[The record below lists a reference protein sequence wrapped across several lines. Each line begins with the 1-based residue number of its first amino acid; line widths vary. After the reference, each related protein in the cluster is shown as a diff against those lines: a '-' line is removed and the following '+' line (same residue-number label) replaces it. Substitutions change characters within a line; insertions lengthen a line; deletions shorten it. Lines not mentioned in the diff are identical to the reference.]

1 MILFTKYKAKQ
12 LSEQHEI
19 IIEKYVK
26 EANRELYSKI
36 SDNMNFLKDKNIYWL
51 NELKNVLQETLI
63 FFEDFKGI
71 LQSVKTENLDE
82 KGKIYYNSLN
92 ERFMYSSKQFL
103 YKEKLNVHIIIFKLA
118 SLYIFL
124 DSSAGNLKF

>member
-1 MILFTKYKAKQ
+1 
-12 LSEQHEI
+12 
-19 IIEKYVK
+19 
-26 EANRELYSKI
+26 
-36 SDNMNFLKDKNIYWL
+36 MNFLKDKNIYWL

-71 LQSVKTENLDE
+71 LQFVKTENLDE

-103 YKEKLNVHIIIFKLA
+103 YKEKLNVRSIYKQNV
-118 SLYIFL
+118 Y
-124 DSSAGNLKF
+124 

>member
-1 MILFTKYKAKQ
+1 
-12 LSEQHEI
+12 
-19 IIEKYVK
+19 
-26 EANRELYSKI
+26 
-36 SDNMNFLKDKNIYWL
+36 MNFLKDKNIYWL

-103 YKEKLNVHIIIFKLA
+103 YKEKLNVNIKIEKCI
-118 SLYIFL
+118 
-124 DSSAGNLKF
+124 NLFH

>member
-1 MILFTKYKAKQ
+1 MVILFTKYKSKE
-12 LSEQHEI
+12 LSEHHEI

-26 EANRELYSKI
+26 EANKELYSKI
-36 SDNMNFLKDKNIYWL
+36 FENMNYLKEKNIFWL
-51 NELKNVLQETLI
+51 TELKNVLQENII

-92 ERFMYSSKQFL
+92 ERFLYSSKQFL
-103 YKEKLNVHIIIFKLA
+103 YKEKLNVKL
-118 SLYIFL
+118 
-124 DSSAGNLKF
+124 K